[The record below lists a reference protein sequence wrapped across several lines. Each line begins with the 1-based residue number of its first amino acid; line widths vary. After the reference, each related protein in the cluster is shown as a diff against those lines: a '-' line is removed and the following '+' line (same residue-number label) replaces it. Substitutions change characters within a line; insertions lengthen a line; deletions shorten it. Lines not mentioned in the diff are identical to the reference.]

1 MSEVLAPC
9 AGRVLPITECVD
21 EVFGGQLVGPGL
33 VIDPPDG
40 GQTVVA
46 PIAGTVMKI
55 HPHAFVV
62 VGEGA
67 GVLVHLGINTVRLEG
82 AGFEVHATRGSIVAA
97 GDPMITRGP
106 VRPAERGCGT
116 SDLTPGAGGGP
127 RRARGLARPVG
138 PARRRRPRRSSL
150 RIALGQCTPRSAR
163 P

>member
-9 AGRVLPITECVD
+9 AGRVRPITECID
-21 EVFGGQLVGPGL
+21 EVFAGQLVGPGL

-40 GQTVVA
+40 SQTVVA

-82 AGFEVHATRGSIVAA
+82 VGFEVHAAQGSTVVA
-97 GDPMITRGP
+97 GDPMITWDPGSLPSEAAGQAISRQVP
-106 VRPAERGCGT
+106 VVVLDVPAD
-116 SDLTPGAGGGP
+116 SLDLDGMADQVAAGDP
-127 RRARGLARPVG
+127 LFP
-138 PARRRRPRRSSL
+138 
-150 RIALGQCTPRSAR
+150 LG
-163 P
+163 